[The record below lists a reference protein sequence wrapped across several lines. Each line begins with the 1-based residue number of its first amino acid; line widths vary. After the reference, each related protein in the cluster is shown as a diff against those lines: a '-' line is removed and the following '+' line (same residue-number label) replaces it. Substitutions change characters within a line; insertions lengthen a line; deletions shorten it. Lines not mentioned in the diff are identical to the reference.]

1 MPAETIIVGDQK
13 SEFLHK
19 RGNESKNVQL
29 QKHENRVLAGL
40 IFARD
45 RHQPARKCLR
55 F

>member
-13 SEFLHK
+13 GEFLQKRANELSNAQLHK
-19 RGNESKNVQL
+19 DES
-29 QKHENRVLAGL
+29 RVLAGL

-45 RHQPARKCLR
+45 RRRPIGKCLC